1 MNPDNHTNSN
11 NQDLRHK
18 LLSSVTGSWMAQA
31 AYVAAELNIPDL
43 LLEGPKTI
51 SELSNNLQTDKKAL
65 TKLLNALIAMGLCRK
80 TDQDTFTYTEMGLLL
95 TENSPD
101 SLRSWIIWWGSNL
114 WEPWG
119 NLLYSVRTG
128 NSSREHLTGKS
139 GFKHLENNPEQA
151 KVFNSALVELTRM
164 AAKDIINSYN
174 FSKHKIIADIGGG
187 FGELLIA
194 ILKKNN
200 DCSGLL
206 FDLPKTV
213 KEAKKRFR
221 NENLTA
227 RCEFVEGDF
236 FKSFPDNADAYILK
250 SVLHDW
256 NREKC
261 LHILG
266 NCRKVMNQS
275 NTLLLAEQIL
285 PDQFSESIRH
295 QSLARSDLTML
306 IAHGAGERTELEYR
320 ELLEE
325 TGFKIIKILPA
336 GYTFSIIEA
345 EPV

>member
-31 AYVAAELNIPDL
+31 AYVAAELHIPDL
-43 LLEGPKTI
+43 LHEGPKSI
-51 SELSNNLQTDKKAL
+51 AELSNNLQANEKAL
-65 TKLLNALIAMGLCRK
+65 TKLLNSLIAMGLCRK
-80 TDQDTFTYTEMGLLL
+80 TSQNTLANTKMGLLL
-95 TENSPD
+95 TESSPD

-119 NLLYSVRTG
+119 NLLYSVKTG
-128 NSSREHLTGKS
+128 NSSREYLTGKS
-139 GFKHLENNPEQA
+139 GFAHLENNPEQA
-151 KVFNSALVELTRM
+151 KIFNSALFELTRM
-164 AAKDIINSYN
+164 AAKDIINSYD

-194 ILKKNN
+194 ILKRNN
-200 DCSGLL
+200 ECSGLL
-206 FDLPKTV
+206 FDLPGTV
-213 KEAKKRFR
+213 EEAKNRFR
-221 NENLTA
+221 NENLTS

-236 FKSFPDNADAYILK
+236 FKSFPENADAYILK

-261 LHILG
+261 LHILE

-275 NTLLLAEQIL
+275 DTLLLAEQIL
-285 PDQFSESIRH
+285 PDQFSESIRN

-306 IAHGAGERTELEYR
+306 VAHGAGERTESEFR

-325 TGFKIIKILPA
+325 SGFRIIKILPA